1 MILEN
6 YFSRLCYC
14 YYQIFRYC
22 QIPVSEWFRRYVSLV
37 YILSIIGI
45 VQFVIMSATQ
55 IDIFPYTLD
64 GTMTQN
70 TGRLHAMLM
79 EPGSFTAFSIPAAA
93 YDRFNTDIDHQYD
106 CCSCDYPIS

>member
-1 MILEN
+1 M
-6 YFSRLCYC
+6 
-14 YYQIFRYC
+14 
-22 QIPVSEWFRRYVSLV
+22 SLV

-93 YDRFNTDIDHQYD
+93 YVFWLRDL
-106 CCSCDYPIS
+106 